1 MKIII
6 NISFFKEKGNNRD
19 SFIFSFR
26 NSVLVWILVFHS
38 FLFLLSFNPYSFLVL
53 YCPHSIMESSLLNY
67 NFTVLILFPSG
78 CFSTHFIFLLIFYSL
93 ACHHPQSRW
102 LIQDLGEDQGSTKV
116 PFFSREKSTHI
127 SNWMAKELWIQWCML
142 CYSHRPLWNTD
153 LYCVWYYNWKWCSF
167 LYRRVFFVL
176 SMLLC

>member
-1 MKIII
+1 
-6 NISFFKEKGNNRD
+6 
-19 SFIFSFR
+19 
-26 NSVLVWILVFHS
+26 
-38 FLFLLSFNPYSFLVL
+38 
-53 YCPHSIMESSLLNY
+53 MESSLLNY

-102 LIQDLGEDQGSTKV
+102 FIQDLGEDQGSTKV

-153 LYCVWYYNWKWCSF
+153 LHCVWYYDWEWCSF

-176 SMLLC
+176 SRLYVDSYTDSVKLISEDYLSGNVDALKIVKNMISTDLIVLAGEILLDVYVIALMSSE